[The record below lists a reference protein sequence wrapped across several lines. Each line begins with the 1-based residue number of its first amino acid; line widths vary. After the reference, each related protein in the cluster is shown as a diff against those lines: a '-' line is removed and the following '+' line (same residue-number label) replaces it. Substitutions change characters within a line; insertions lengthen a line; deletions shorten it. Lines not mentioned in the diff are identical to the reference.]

1 MSAHAEP
8 KTWFSRYLWSLDHK
22 VIGIQFLV
30 FSLLMLVFGLS
41 SSLAI
46 RWQLAWPWTEMPIVG
61 RALFPATGGVTTP
74 EFYTVL
80 FTFHGSVMIFFVVI
94 PLLTGWLGNYLI
106 PLMIGARDMAF
117 PRLNALSFWLMPPAA
132 AAMLA
137 GFWSEGGAASA
148 GWTAYPPLAT
158 SFTSTAGGTN
168 GQTWWLIAIS
178 LSGIASTLGAI
189 NYITTISLLRARGLE
204 WLRLPLTVWALL
216 IAAILQLAGLP
227 MLTAG
232 GLMQLSDRLLET
244 QFFSAQGAP
253 ILWQHMFWFYGH
265 PAVYVVILPA
275 MGVVSDVLSVHARKG
290 VFGYRP
296 MVLSMLAIATLGFLV
311 WGHHMFVSGMNP
323 SVGLAFEISTT
334 LIALPSGVKVFN
346 WLATLWG
353 SRIQFTSAMLFA
365 LGFVALFITG
375 GLSGLWLTST
385 PVDVYVHDTYV
396 VVGHFH
402 YIVFGGSVFGLF
414 AAFYHWFPKM
424 SGRLLNERLG
434 RWHFVG
440 TFVLTSGVFLLMHQ
454 LGLAG
459 MLRRTADP
467 YVYESFQHLR
477 TPNVW
482 ITWSAIALASWQ
494 ALFVANLA
502 YSLRYGPRA
511 DANPWRANSL
521 EWEAA
526 SPPPHGNFSRELVVE
541 RGPYEFEPSN
551 SASDNRPQ
559 ASRLGASQP

>member
-1 MSAHAEP
+1 MSDSQGRP
-8 KTWFSRYLWSLDHK
+8 GWFSRYVWSLDHK
-22 VIGIQFLV
+22 TIGIQFLV
-30 FSLLMLVFGLS
+30 FSMLMLLFGLA

-46 RWQLAWPWTEMPIVG
+46 RWQLAWPWTQMPVVG
-61 RALFPATGGVTTP
+61 RALFPETGGVPTP

-80 FTFHGSVMIFFVVI
+80 FTIHGSVMIFFVVI

-106 PLMIGARDMAF
+106 PLMIGAGDMAF

-132 AAMLA
+132 IAMLA

-148 GWTAYPPLAT
+148 GWTAYPPLST
-158 SFTSTAGGTN
+158 SVTSTAGGAG
-168 GQTWWLIAIS
+168 GQTWWLVSIT

-189 NYITTISLLRARGLE
+189 NYITTIVKLRAPGLD
-204 WLRLPLTVWALL
+204 WFRLPLTVWALF

-227 MLTAG
+227 VLTAG
-232 GLMQLSDRLLET
+232 GLMQLSDRHFET

-253 ILWQHMFWFYGH
+253 ILWQHLFWFYGH

-296 MVLSMLAIATLGFLV
+296 MVYSMLAIAGLGFLV

-323 SVGLAFEISTT
+323 SIALAFEISTT

-353 SRIQFTSAMLFA
+353 SRIRFTAAMLFA

-424 SGRLLNERLG
+424 TGRMMHEGLG
-434 RWHFVG
+434 KLHFAG
-440 TFVLTSGVFLLMHQ
+440 TFLLTSGVFLLMHQ
-454 LGLAG
+454 IGIAG

-467 YVYESFQHLR
+467 YVYESFAHLR
-477 TPNVW
+477 EPNQL
-482 ITWSAIALASWQ
+482 ITLSAILLALWQ
-494 ALFVANLA
+494 LLFFVNVAW
-502 YSLRYGPRA
+502 SLRAGRRVGS
-511 DANPWRANSL
+511 NPWQANSL
-521 EWEAA
+521 EWESD
-526 SPPPHGNFSRELVVE
+526 SPPGHGNFSRTLVVE
-541 RGPYEFEPSN
+541 AGPYEYQPGRTEG
-551 SASDNRPQ
+551 DNRPQ
-559 ASRLGASQP
+559 ARTISAP